1 MPKLSDRLRDYLYNL
16 DQSAQQLSATYQW
29 KESEWWSKKGKSWF
43 NWKVNQGPDSLG
55 WIERVWR
62 GWSPQSLC
70 TAEVIQRVH
79 STRECI
85 TQLIYPLRN
94 STESA
99 LHSWSTERALHSCS
113 TAQLLHDAI
122 SLQVCTAELI
132 QREHCI
138 SLCKCMLHCCSTRW
152 SNAPGALL
160 HDGIPVQ
167 QCKCALIRYSK
178 ECALLHDFICALL
191 FYIARSERGDA
202 VMVSVHWR
210 E

>member
-1 MPKLSDRLRDYLYNL
+1 MNRESVTRLISPITVHCRGDLQREHCN
-16 DQSAQQLSATYQW
+16 QL
-29 KESEWWSKKGKSWF
+29 
-43 NWKVNQGPDSLG
+43 
-55 WIERVWR
+55 
-62 GWSPQSLC
+62 C
-70 TAEVIQRVH
+70 
-79 STRECI
+79 
-85 TQLIYPLRN
+85 
-94 STESA
+94 A
-99 LHSWSTERALHSCS
+99 LQICSTERALHSCS

-210 E
+210 G